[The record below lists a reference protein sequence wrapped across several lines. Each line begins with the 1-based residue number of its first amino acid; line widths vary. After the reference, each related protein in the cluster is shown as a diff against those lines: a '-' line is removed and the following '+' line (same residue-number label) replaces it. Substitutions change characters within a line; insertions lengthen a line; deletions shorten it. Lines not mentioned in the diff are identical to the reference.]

1 LRIQNPP
8 RGGSGN
14 EVRSGDLEVSVKEWG
29 SGPPL
34 LLLHGLGD
42 DHRALRRLVPEL
54 SARHRVVA
62 PDLRGHG
69 GTSLG
74 HANGSLEQL
83 GTDVV
88 SLLDTLGLDRVD
100 LAGFSLGGTIA
111 LQVAIQAPER
121 VRRLIG
127 IATSSRVGRAAL
139 AWYRDRAQAAD
150 SGVVALHTALA
161 EDVVTMFLPG
171 SPLVAAH
178 LRLREEA
185 TADPRGFANGCRA
198 NLGLG
203 EAPLDPALPRITAPT
218 LLIASPQDPLCPP
231 RASEIVAAGVPG
243 AAIEV
248 LDGAAHQIPLEQPEA
263 LARLIL
269 DFLETRA

>member
-1 LRIQNPP
+1 MR
-8 RGGSGN
+8 
-14 EVRSGDLEVSVKEWG
+14 VRSGDLEVAVHEWG

-34 LLLHGLGD
+34 VLLHGLGD

-74 HANGSLEQL
+74 HADGTLGQL
-83 GTDVV
+83 ATDVV
-88 SLLDTLGLDRVD
+88 ALLDTLGLDRVD

-111 LQVAIQAPER
+111 LQVAAQTPER
-121 VRRLIG
+121 VRRLVG

-139 AWYRDRAQAAD
+139 GWYRERAAIAD
-150 SGVVALHTALA
+150 AGRPALDAALA
-161 EDVVTMFLPG
+161 EDVGTLFLPG
-171 SPLVAAH
+171 SSETEDH
-178 LRLREEA
+178 LRLRLEA

-203 EAPLDPALPRITAPT
+203 AAPLDPALAGITAPT
-218 LLIASPQDPLCPP
+218 LLIAAAADPLCPP
-231 RASEIVAAGVPG
+231 RAAEIVAAALPG
-243 AAIEV
+243 ARLEIVE
-248 LDGAAHQIPLEQPEA
+248 GTGHEIPLERPA
-263 LARLIL
+263 LLARLIVE
-269 DFLETRA
+269 FLAPAPAGKEKAPPRG

>member
-1 LRIQNPP
+1 MR
-8 RGGSGN
+8 
-14 EVRSGDLEVSVKEWG
+14 VRSGDLKVAVHEWG
-29 SGPPL
+29 SGSPL

-42 DHRALRRLVPEL
+42 DHRALRRLVPDL
-54 SARHRVVA
+54 SLAHRVLA

-74 HANGSLEQL
+74 RPDGTLGQL
-83 GTDVV
+83 GSDVV
-88 SLLDTLGLDRVD
+88 RLLDTLGLDRVD

-139 AWYRDRAQAAD
+139 DWYRERARAAEAGAA
-150 SGVVALHTALA
+150 SLRAVLA
-161 EDVVTMFLPG
+161 EDVVTLFLPS
-171 SPLVAAH
+171 SPLVPGH

-198 NLGLG
+198 NLALG
-203 EAPLDPALPRITAPT
+203 AAPLDPALGAIRAPV
-218 LLIASPQDPLCPP
+218 LLVAAVEDPLCPP
-231 RASEIVAAGVPG
+231 RAAEIVVAGVPG
-243 AAIEV
+243 ARLELIE
-248 LDGAAHQIPLEQPEA
+248 GSGHEIPLEQPQA
-263 LARLIL
+263 LAGLML
-269 DFLETRA
+269 EFLAGDQGKGEAPPRG

>member
-1 LRIQNPP
+1 MR
-8 RGGSGN
+8 
-14 EVRSGDLEVSVKEWG
+14 VRSGDLEVAVHEWG

-42 DHRALRRLVPEL
+42 DHRALRRLVPDL
-54 SARHRVVA
+54 SLRRRVLA

-74 HANGSLEQL
+74 GADGSLSQL
-83 GTDVV
+83 ATDVV
-88 SLLDTLGLDRVD
+88 TLLDTLALDGVD

-121 VRRLIG
+121 LRRLIG
-127 IATSSRVGRAAL
+127 IATSSRVGRSAL
-139 AWYRDRAQAAD
+139 AWYRERARIAD
-150 SGVVALHTALA
+150 AGVAELRAALA
-161 EDVVTMFLPG
+161 DDAVTLFLPG
-171 SPLVAAH
+171 SPLAADH

-203 EAPLDPALPRITAPT
+203 DAPLDPALPGITAPT
-218 LLIASPQDPLCPP
+218 LLIASPQDTLCPP
-231 RASEIVAAGVPG
+231 RAAEIVAAGVPG
-243 AAIEV
+243 ARLEV
-248 LDGAAHQIPLEQPEA
+248 LEGSGHEIPVERPEA
-263 LARLIL
+263 LAAMMLAFL
-269 DFLETRA
+269 DRPPDGAGAGF